1 MNFAVSRALR
11 PSHCPECCPAWT
23 DAIPGSLSFTFVEPI
38 LSGFTTV
45 DSSYDAA
52 TLVLD
57 GLEAQGA
64 TLMRE
69 PVRF

>member
-1 MNFAVSRALR
+1 VHYALHTARSAVRRA
-11 PSHCPECCPAWT
+11 T

-45 DSSYDAA
+45 ESSYDAA